1 MPATPPL
8 WLAPHAD
15 RLSIFT
21 LDTLTAVYDRASGQT
36 HLLAQPL
43 PEILAALRDGG
54 AIALAIADR
63 LSATFVISGSGD
75 LAARITECL
84 DELAALGLVEHA

>member
-36 HLLAQPL
+36 HILAQPL
-43 PEILAALRDGG
+43 PEILAALRDSG
-54 AIALAIADR
+54 ANAQAIADR
-63 LSATFVISGSGD
+63 LSATFDIADSGD
-75 LAARITECL
+75 LHARIAECL
-84 DELAALGLVEHA
+84 NELAALGLVERA